1 MHRIRFALSATLIIA
16 ANTLPSNADEPHSA
30 QQTFVVRVPAKVS
43 FETAVVP
50 QPSTKEVPASSSTPA
65 SDKVETAFRLS
76 GTSAAGITA
85 WIEAQ
90 PRAGSET
97 GYLPEISLRIV
108 EDERNQWTVT
118 KQTGTEEAIL
128 KATSSGTGAAT
139 LVISSDTGSEETVI
153 VTTIISRD

>member
-16 ANTLPSNADEPHSA
+16 ANTLSSNADEPRSA
-30 QQTFVVRVPAKVS
+30 HQTFVVRVPAKVS

-50 QPSTKEVPASSSTPA
+50 QPPTKKVPASSSIPA

-85 WIEAQ
+85 WVEVQSKAD
-90 PRAGSET
+90 SET
-97 GYLPEISLRIV
+97 GYLPVISLRIV

-139 LVISSDTGSEETVI
+139 LVISSDSGPEETVI